1 MNIRFP
7 VLSALSL
14 GSVEYFSLLN
24 SLRVPP
30 HLCAD
35 LLEQMEKEGLI
46 SGSFSR
52 GAHLSL
58 TPAGSALYLQLLE
71 DQRTADAAREEQ
83 QTKEQA
89 AETARL
95 EEHEKAAG
103 DQRAQKKKD
112 RILDFAK
119 LLVGG
124 AITLVVHSKCCH
136 LGSKQQR
143 ERKDNC
149 Q

>member
-35 LLEQMEKEGLI
+35 LLEQMEQEGLI

-71 DQRTADAAREEQ
+71 DQRAAEAERLKQ
-83 QTKEQA
+83 LVKEQT
-89 AETARL
+89 AESIRLAERAENIARDERRHKEQKMVTL
-95 EEHEKAAG
+95 KAAV
-103 DQRAQKKKD
+103 
-112 RILDFAK
+112 FACM
-119 LLVGG
+119 LTG
-124 AITLVVHSKCCH
+124 VVSVVSGLALAYALH
-136 LGSKQQR
+136 LFGL
-143 ERKDNC
+143 
-149 Q
+149 

>member
-35 LLEQMEKEGLI
+35 LLEQMEQEGLI

-124 AITLVVHSKCCH
+124 AITLVVQYLIHRFG
-136 LGSKQQR
+136 L
-143 ERKDNC
+143 
-149 Q
+149 

>member
-46 SGSFSR
+46 SGSFSC

-124 AITLVVHSKCCH
+124 AITLVVQYLIHRFG
-136 LGSKQQR
+136 L
-143 ERKDNC
+143 
-149 Q
+149 

>member
-24 SLRVPP
+24 SPRAPP

-35 LLEQMEKEGLI
+35 LLEQMEQEGLI

-124 AITLVVHSKCCH
+124 AISLVVQYLIHRFG
-136 LGSKQQR
+136 L
-143 ERKDNC
+143 
-149 Q
+149 

>member
-1 MNIRFP
+1 MISVNIRFP

-14 GSVEYFSLLN
+14 GSVEYYALLN
-24 SLRVPP
+24 SLDAAP

-52 GAHLSL
+52 GSYLSL
-58 TPAGSALYLQLLE
+58 TPAGSALLLQLLE
-71 DQRTADAAREEQ
+71 DQRAADAARKEQ
-83 QTKEQA
+83 QAKEQA

-112 RILDFAK
+112 RVFDVAKIL
-119 LLVGG
+119 LGG
-124 AITLVVHSKCCH
+124 VITLVVQYLIHRFG
-136 LGSKQQR
+136 L
-143 ERKDNC
+143 
-149 Q
+149 

>member
-35 LLEQMEKEGLI
+35 LLEQMEQEGLI

-124 AITLVVHSKCCH
+124 AISLVVQYLIHRFG
-136 LGSKQQR
+136 L
-143 ERKDNC
+143 
-149 Q
+149 

>member
-14 GSVEYFSLLN
+14 GSVEYYALLN

-52 GAHLSL
+52 GSYLSL
-58 TPAGSALYLQLLE
+58 TPAGSALLLQLRE
-71 DQRTADAAREEQ
+71 DRRAADAERLKQ
-83 QTKEQA
+83 LVKEQT
-89 AETARL
+89 AESIRL
-95 EEHEKAAG
+95 AERAEDIACRERHHKEQKMVTLKAAV
-103 DQRAQKKKD
+103 
-112 RILDFAK
+112 FACV
-119 LLVGG
+119 LTG
-124 AITLVVHSKCCH
+124 VVSIASGIVLAYVLH
-136 LGSKQQR
+136 LFGL
-143 ERKDNC
+143 
-149 Q
+149 